1 MTSNAVPFLS
11 VCPRCGHT
19 EFAVTEAY
27 VHIGTVDADTGILHY
42 DSWPDG
48 GGRQE
53 AVRMTDIL
61 ARFAKRDAD
70 RKALRRR
77 R

>member
-48 GGRQE
+48 GGRDRIACAQCE
-53 AVRMTDIL
+53 AELSED
-61 ARFAKRDAD
+61 AFAGVEHS
-70 RKALRRR
+70 
-77 R
+77 